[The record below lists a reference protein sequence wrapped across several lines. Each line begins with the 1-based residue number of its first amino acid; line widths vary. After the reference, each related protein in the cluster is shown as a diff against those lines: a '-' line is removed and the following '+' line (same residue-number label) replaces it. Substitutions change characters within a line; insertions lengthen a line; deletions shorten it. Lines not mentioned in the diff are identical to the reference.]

1 MSTNMKMT
9 DIDNAK
15 LEEAMQ
21 AYVDEQVKEKLVQL
35 VFALQD
41 TKLFVPAMPAQ
52 KNGGFQP
59 YVVKNSQG
67 DLYMPAF
74 TSIKKFPAG
83 QKYMGMLKMPYKHC
97 VSMLLDSPTL
107 VQGIVL
113 NPYADNLMLKTQMLE
128 LSRKAETMAKP
139 KAYSVKTE
147 DFHMVVRHNAEFR
160 IIPEKLFS
168 QKLEFVKSL
177 SEETLCELYKKPYAD
192 VGQADKFPY
201 KEDSFEMMELS
212 IRDDLSILQITA
224 PAQNLRQTN
233 CRELYIAWNPLTEQM
248 GYYTIEKG
256 LESEGKKFYL
266 NAFKEDGTWKKLE
279 EAPADGNIISR
290 VMELFGGES

>member
-83 QKYMGMLKMPYKHC
+83 QKYMGMLKMP
-97 VSMLLDSPTL
+97 
-107 VQGIVL
+107 
-113 NPYADNLMLKTQMLE
+113 
-128 LSRKAETMAKP
+128 
-139 KAYSVKTE
+139 
-147 DFHMVVRHNAEFR
+147 
-160 IIPEKLFS
+160 
-168 QKLEFVKSL
+168 
-177 SEETLCELYKKPYAD
+177 
-192 VGQADKFPY
+192 
-201 KEDSFEMMELS
+201 
-212 IRDDLSILQITA
+212 
-224 PAQNLRQTN
+224 
-233 CRELYIAWNPLTEQM
+233 
-248 GYYTIEKG
+248 
-256 LESEGKKFYL
+256 
-266 NAFKEDGTWKKLE
+266 
-279 EAPADGNIISR
+279 
-290 VMELFGGES
+290 